1 MAGVG
6 DLEEPEDG
14 EPLRLADALVI
25 SSEGS
30 VEPNFDVGRL
40 TIEGYLSFEI
50 IGVTSDGSRHLVAF
64 PFSAWNRRA
73 AHRRLP
79 AGALVRAHAA
89 EVSACKDAREEPSDT
104 RTIKLWIGYLNPP
117 LEAGVNFEP
126 YGEACDH
133 VFQDVAGSPATPHAV
148 SLVNAVSEAF
158 SFVSA
163 TSGDQAPAVAPLA
176 EQSATDD
183 HASRLVRVETALGS
197 LQTTLTQLATRLE
210 APNSRLSVGPKAAAS
225 APRAVSFGAAPA
237 PLSPPPPGLSLQHYP
252 ALSPQTVAAARSW
265 SARLQA

>member
-40 TIEGYLSFEI
+40 TIEGYPSFEI

-79 AGALVRAHAA
+79 AGARSRSRRRSFSMRRRSGGAF
-89 EVSACKDAREEPSDT
+89 
-104 RTIKLWIGYLNPP
+104 GYSH
-117 LEAGVNFEP
+117 
-126 YGEACDH
+126 YG
-133 VFQDVAGSPATPHAV
+133 
-148 SLVNAVSEAF
+148 
-158 SFVSA
+158 
-163 TSGDQAPAVAPLA
+163 
-176 EQSATDD
+176 
-183 HASRLVRVETALGS
+183 
-197 LQTTLTQLATRLE
+197 
-210 APNSRLSVGPKAAAS
+210 
-225 APRAVSFGAAPA
+225 
-237 PLSPPPPGLSLQHYP
+237 
-252 ALSPQTVAAARSW
+252 
-265 SARLQA
+265 